1 MASPRPSGFA
11 RSCPALFLR
20 QVGRQRAEGWMGA
33 GLLAPFARV
42 AQRVEQ
48 GRRVADAVTSW
59 WTVDTGRAELSWRT
73 VDTAVSRRCD
83 LEGVVQPEQDV
94 VDPIGRP
101 RVDVQ
106 RQPTRHDA
114 PVWSWP
120 ELAASDLVADV
131 FDVAAQ
137 LVLDGEVRD

>member
-20 QVGRQRAEGWMGA
+20 QVGRQRPEGWMGA

-59 WTVDTGRAELSWRT
+59 WTVDTGRAELGGRT
-73 VDTAVSRRCD
+73 VRAPGSPPPPARGGPPPPPYLVPAT
-83 LEGVVQPEQDV
+83 LP
-94 VDPIGRP
+94 P
-101 RVDVQ
+101 R
-106 RQPTRHDA
+106 A
-114 PVWSWP
+114 
-120 ELAASDLVADV
+120 
-131 FDVAAQ
+131 
-137 LVLDGEVRD
+137 